1 MRTEKLEEL
10 EQKPNTNSHEIA
22 LMQRLAANKDAK
34 ALEELYK
41 IYHPRLAG
49 FLRRMTQDEDK
60 ISELINEVMY
70 SVWKYAEQYKG
81 LSNVS
86 TWIFTIAYRE
96 FCRVLKKDKKQ
107 TKILNKVAEEQLVE
121 HQENFSHIDKGLES
135 NELILKALE
144 YLPPEQRM
152 TIELR
157 YFSGNSVAEIAEI
170 ANCPENTVKT
180 RMFHARRKLRS
191 VIETLSSSE

>member
-1 MRTEKLEEL
+1 MRTEEIQQND
-10 EQKPNTNSHEIA
+10 QKAEANLHEIE
-22 LMQRLAANKDAK
+22 LIQRLAETQDSK

-70 SVWKYAEQYKG
+70 SVWKYSGQFKG
-81 LSNVS
+81 LSKVS

-107 TKILNKVAEEQLVE
+107 TDLLNKVAETQLIE
-121 HQENFSHIDKGLES
+121 DQDDSTQE
-135 NELILKALE
+135 
-144 YLPPEQRM
+144 
-152 TIELR
+152 
-157 YFSGNSVAEIAEI
+157 
-170 ANCPENTVKT
+170 
-180 RMFHARRKLRS
+180 RK
-191 VIETLSSSE
+191 